1 MRYARGFTLIE
12 VLITITI
19 LVVLLVLAVVSMSDS
34 EARARDE
41 ERRGDAES
49 IARLL
54 ENYYTS
60 GAGVSPAIGEY
71 PSTAEVSSEALV
83 KSVLTG
89 VDPKNLRGPGLNS
102 GAAMT
107 FGTATNAVSP
117 PTPTPST
124 ALTSNPSTPLTYIY
138 QPLTGANTL
147 CTTATLECRK
157 FNLYYTTEKDTASG
171 AAGLRVIT
179 SRNQ

>member
-1 MRYARGFTLIE
+1 MRHDRGFTLIE
-12 VLITITI
+12 VLITLTI

-34 EARARDE
+34 EARGRDE
-41 ERRGDAES
+41 ERKADAES

-71 PSTAEVSSEALV
+71 PSTVEVDTEAEVKALLV
-83 KSVLTG
+83 G
-89 VDPKNLRGPGLNS
+89 IDPKNLRGPSLNS
-102 GAAMT
+102 NANMT
-107 FGTATNAVSP
+107 FAVATNATSP
-117 PTPTPST
+117 PTPAPTTTLT
-124 ALTSNPSTPLTYIY
+124 APTTTYIY

-147 CTTATLECRK
+147 CNDPAMECRK